1 MLAAMRVGRLGGA
14 LVLVTACGG
23 SVGGDGSGGGT
34 SFGGSAGTGA
44 TSSGGFGGST
54 GGFGGS
60 TGGFGGSTGGFGGS
74 TGGTGGTGGY
84 VDPGCPDAGPPPPP
98 LNQCDPFGSPTGCD
112 LGEGCYP
119 YVQYPSGKCDK
130 EQYGTYCAPAGSG
143 KQGDPCGGELCAA
156 NHVCVI
162 TGVGTQC
169 VQLCP
174 LVGAD
179 NCPSGLFCVPID
191 VEGYGGCF

>member
-1 MLAAMRVGRLGGA
+1 MLAAMRVGLLGGA

-74 TGGTGGTGGY
+74 TGDEG
-84 VDPGCPDAGPPPPP
+84 DACPRCGADAGPPPPP